1 MSWKYD
7 YWLVKNYYNREE
19 RIQIANYI
27 ERNNDGMEEIEK
39 TAVDANNKSKK
50 NTNTFTIEWQN
61 IKNHVGNL

>member
-7 YWLVKNYYNREE
+7 YWIVKNYYNKEE

-27 ERNNDGMEEIEK
+27 ERNNDGMEKIEK

-50 NTNTFTIEWQN
+50 NTNTFTIEWQK
-61 IKNHVGNL
+61 IKNLQIM